1 MRRRGKDYA
10 IAAGIARRLR
20 PIIDVGSDVFLGL
33 AHGECKRAGIPQTS
47 LLILVV
53 INRLAGD
60 DETQTERGVRIARSR
75 SLSEGVILR
84 GSALGFHRS
93 EAKTSH
99 FLLFLIVH
107 IRRFHAE
114 QVSIFGRIFLV
125 VASPD
130 SVKAGPE
137 KFGDIAS

>member
-1 MRRRGKDYA
+1 M
-10 IAAGIARRLR
+10 R
-20 PIIDVGSDVFLGL
+20 PIVDVGCDVFLGL
-33 AHGECKRAGIPQTS
+33 AHGECKRAGIPQAS

-60 DETQTERGVRIARSR
+60 DETQTERGVRIARRR
-75 SLSEGVILR
+75 SLSKSVILR
-84 GSALGFHRS
+84 GCTFGFHRG
-93 EAKTSH
+93 EAKASH

-137 KFGDIAS
+137 KLGDIAS